1 MFARLVHDWSRRS
14 NGPFVRMNCAAI
26 PEGLLESELFGHEK
40 GAFTSAVSHRIGR
53 FETAHRGTI
62 FLDEV
67 GEIPLSLQPKL
78 LRVLQEHE
86 FERLGSTRTMRV
98 NVRVIAATN
107 KGLNRLVENGQ
118 FRADL
123 FYRLNVFPIE
133 LPPLRQR
140 REDIPP
146 LVSHFVEK
154 AAERIRRPAPD
165 IPPAAMAAMI
175 DHPWPGNVR
184 ELENFI
190 ERAVILSSNGV
201 LQIPPLK
208 ANIQTAQA
216 MRQECATLYNIE
228 REHIIHVL
236 ETTGWVIGGRHGAA
250 AKLGLPR
257 TTLISKMKRLEIAH
271 ERKTPSGRTVRQEV
285 DPTPCFE

>member
-1 MFARLVHDWSRRS
+1 
-14 NGPFVRMNCAAI
+14 
-26 PEGLLESELFGHEK
+26 
-40 GAFTSAVSHRIGR
+40 
-53 FETAHRGTI
+53 
-62 FLDEV
+62 
-67 GEIPLSLQPKL
+67 
-78 LRVLQEHE
+78 
-86 FERLGSTRTMRV
+86 
-98 NVRVIAATN
+98 
-107 KGLNRLVENGQ
+107 LVENGQ

-208 ANIQTAQA
+208 ANIQTA
-216 MRQECATLYNIE
+216 
-228 REHIIHVL
+228 
-236 ETTGWVIGGRHGAA
+236 
-250 AKLGLPR
+250 
-257 TTLISKMKRLEIAH
+257 
-271 ERKTPSGRTVRQEV
+271 
-285 DPTPCFE
+285 